1 VTDDDAL
8 MRRFAHGDTAAFEEL
23 YRRYERPVYSF
34 CLRLLGDP
42 DRAQDAFQEAFIHVV
57 DGRENYRYQGR
68 FRSWLFTIA
77 HHACADQA
85 RDVRRFSSDPGEPQG
100 AASQSAGAAAEGR
113 VVARDELD
121 RVLALL
127 PREQREVV
135 LLSRYYGFSYGE
147 IADLTGSTEAAVKQK
162 AYRALKTLRAAL
174 SAQEEEG

>member
-1 VTDDDAL
+1 
-8 MRRFAHGDTAAFEEL
+8 M
-23 YRRYERPVYSF
+23 
-34 CLRLLGDP
+34 
-42 DRAQDAFQEAFIHVV
+42 V
-57 DGRENYRYQGR
+57 DGRETYRSQGR

-85 RDVRRFSSDPGEPQG
+85 RDARRFSLDRNEAQQ
-100 AASQSAGAAAEGR
+100 AATYSAGAGAEER
-113 VVARDELD
+113 VAVRDELG

-147 IADLTGSTEAAVKQK
+147 IADLIGGTEAAVKQK

-174 SAQEEEG
+174 SAQEGEG